1 MLWFSLLQYSTERK
15 KNKNTIRI
23 TKLLLAK
30 VKGNVVS
37 TQKNSYLKGHKLLLI
52 HQVDL
57 NGKYLGKKDAIAL
70 DLIDAGIGD
79 TVLVVQEG
87 AAVMQILG
95 HRKAPV
101 HTMVVAIVDKIS
113 IN

>member
-1 MLWFSLLQYSTERK
+1 
-15 KNKNTIRI
+15 
-23 TKLLLAK
+23 LLLAK

-52 HQVDL
+52 HPVDL
-57 NGKYLGKKDAIAL
+57 NGKFIGKKDIIAL

-87 AAVMQILG
+87 QAVVQILG

-101 HTMVVAIVDKIS
+101 HTMIVAVVDNLEITKLQD
-113 IN
+113 